1 MGKSKAKAIQAD
13 LGIFRHN
20 LVYPE
25 IIQAY
30 SGIFKYLCNPEIF
43 RTRSIFRNMVYSQPW
58 YIQNPRMFRMLLYS
72 KSEAYSEL
80 CQTSAMKHF
89 AKIDNGYDYFPTL

>member
-30 SGIFKYLCNPEIF
+30 SG
-43 RTRSIFRNMVYSQPW
+43 IFRNMVYSQPW